1 LFSHDL
7 FKFLE
12 VQIYLLSTTYF
23 CISFL
28 IVYQKKCMKLIIC
41 ANDANVEA
49 LASAAENVTWIR
61 VTDPSYFAA
70 EADADAYFNLLPGA
84 AAAEYDGL
92 QRPVFI
98 GSVAHTI
105 LSTPFVIRINSW
117 NGFLEKKHWEM
128 AGDVGDEALAV
139 LDHLQKIPIITQNT
153 PGFISARTIAMIV
166 NEAFFALG
174 DAISTA
180 NDIDTAMKLGTNY
193 PMGPFE
199 WAQKIGIAPIYEL
212 LQSLAST
219 DPRYECAPS
228 LQQIA
233 QKQ

>member
-1 LFSHDL
+1 
-7 FKFLE
+7 
-12 VQIYLLSTTYF
+12 
-23 CISFL
+23 
-28 IVYQKKCMKLIIC
+28 MKLIIC

-228 LQQIA
+228 LHQIA